1 MSDILAP
8 TLGESVSEATV
19 ARWTKKPGDAVKKD
33 EVLVE
38 LETDKVS
45 LEVAA
50 PADGVLGEIA
60 AEEGSTVTAGQKLG
74 AVDENG
80 AAKPAP
86 ARGAAKP
93 ATGPNATAK
102 LVTPTMAAPSAEEQ
116 PEPTP
121 GKPAEQAL
129 ALVTDTS
136 APGQEGGKPAPA
148 KAASANGGSGSGV
161 EVTVPTMGESVTE
174 GTVGTW
180 TRKVGDK
187 VARDEVLVEIETDKV
202 AVEIAAPADGTLS
215 EITAEAGSTVTP
227 NQVIACIG
235 GASNV
240 GTQQSSGA
248 GADTPANEPPAAQK
262 GPQPANLSPSVQR
275 IVSEN
280 RLDPG
285 AIQGTGPDGRITKG
299 DALQASQTPQPQ
311 AKAAP
316 QAPAS
321 QAPAS
326 QASAPQVRAPDPAP
340 APTPVAAASRPV
352 GEREERVRM
361 TRLRQTIARRLKDAQ
376 NAAAM
381 LTTFNEVDMT
391 NVMALRNQYKDS
403 FEKKHGVKLGF
414 MSFFTKA
421 CIAALKE
428 VPDVN
433 AEIDGPDVIY
443 KNHYDIGVAVGT
455 DRGLVVP
462 VVRDADAMSLAEIE
476 KAIGALGKKARDG
489 KLAIEDMQGGT
500 FTITNGGVYGS
511 LMSTPILNAPQSG
524 VLGMHNIVQRPMAVN
539 GQVLIRPMMYLALS
553 YDHRIVDGKGA
564 VTFLVAVKNAIE
576 DPQRMLLDV

>member
-19 ARWTKKPGDAVKKD
+19 ARWTKKPGEPVKKD

-50 PADGVLGEIA
+50 PSDGVLGEITV
-60 AEEGSTVTAGQKLG
+60 EEGGAVTAGQKLG
-74 AVDENG
+74 SVQENG
-80 AAKPAP
+80 AAQPAP
-86 ARGAAKP
+86 KARGAAAKP
-93 ATGPNATAK
+93 ATPTA
-102 LVTPTMAAPSAEEQ
+102 AAPSAEEQ
-116 PEPTP
+116 PEPAP
-121 GKPAEQAL
+121 GKPPQPS
-129 ALVTDTS
+129 S
-136 APGQEGGKPAPA
+136 APVADTRAPDQKGG
-148 KAASANGGSGSGV
+148 SNGGEGAGV
-161 EVTVPTMGESVTE
+161 EVTVPTMGESVSE

-180 TRKVGDK
+180 TKKVGDK

-202 AVEIAAPADGTLS
+202 AVEVSSPADGVLS
-215 EITAEAGSTVTP
+215 EIAAEAGSTVTP
-227 NQVIACIG
+227 NQVIARIG
-235 GASNV
+235 GQA
-240 GTQQSSGA
+240 GEARQGQPIQQPSAA
-248 GADTPANEPPAAQK
+248 GIQTPANQPPAAQK
-262 GPQPANLSPSVQR
+262 GPPVANLSPSVQR
-275 IVSEN
+275 IVAEN
-280 RLDPG
+280 KLDPS

-299 DALQASQTPQPQ
+299 DALE
-311 AKAAP
+311 
-316 QAPAS
+316 AS
-321 QAPAS
+321 QAPQPSAK
-326 QASAPQVRAPDPAP
+326 APAPQVRAPEPAP
-340 APTPVAAASRPV
+340 QPAPVPVATAPRPAA
-352 GEREERVRM
+352 EREERVRM

-414 MSFFTKA
+414 MSFFTRA

-433 AEIDGPDVIY
+433 AEIDGQDVIY

-455 DRGLVVP
+455 DKGLVVP
-462 VVRDADAMSLAEIE
+462 VVRDADELSLAGIE